1 MRKEEGEKKYRSGFS
16 LDSFIRTTY
25 SSNLPY
31 YIS

>member
-1 MRKEEGEKKYRSGFS
+1 MRKEGGGKSYRSGFS
-16 LDSFIRTTY
+16 LGDSIRTIY